1 MLAFDMKAEIISI
14 GTEILLGEILD
25 TNTQYIASRLP
36 ALGIDLYYTSV
47 VGDNLGRLVEVIG
60 RAWERSDLVL
70 ATGGLGPTED
80 DLTREAIAQVLGE
93 EPAIDP
99 ALERGLRE
107 LFASRGIPM
116 PERNVKQAVLIPSA
130 RAIPNPRGTAP
141 GWWVEPARPARL
153 TGRQAGGHHGHIIVA
168 MPGPPTEMQR
178 MWEAEV
184 VPELERRRPGAVLVV
199 RTLKTIGIGEAA
211 VDEMVSPL
219 LKSSNPSIGVYS
231 RADGIQLRIAAK
243 AASVEEAR
251 RLIEPVEEEARR
263 ILGRA
268 VWGADDDT
276 LEAAVGAMLRERG
289 LTLATMESCTG
300 GLLASTITDVPGS
313 SDYYRGGL
321 VSYATEMKIAWG
333 VDRQVIAEH
342 GVVSAECAQAMACA
356 VRERLSADVGIGVT
370 GVAGPDPQ
378 EDKPVG
384 AVHIA
389 VALGE
394 KPPRTTSYVMPQGRE
409 AVKRRA
415 VTTALA
421 LLRRELL
428 DDRRA

>member
-1 MLAFDMKAEIISI
+1 MLSLDMKAEIISI

-47 VGDNLGRLVEVIG
+47 VGDNLRRLVEVIG

-99 ALERGLRE
+99 ELERGLRE
-107 LFASRGIPM
+107 IFARLGIPM
-116 PERNVKQAVLIPSA
+116 PERNVKQAALIPSA

-141 GWWVEPARPARL
+141 GWRVERD
-153 TGRQAGGHHGHIIVA
+153 GRIIVA

-184 VPELERRRPGAVLVV
+184 APELERRSPGAVLAV
-199 RTLKTIGIGEAA
+199 RTLKTTGIGEAA

-231 RADGIQLRIAAK
+231 RADGIHLRIAAK
-243 AASVEEAR
+243 AANTEEAR

-276 LEAAVGAMLRERG
+276 LERAVGAMLRERD
-289 LTLATMESCTG
+289 LTLSTMESCTG

-313 SDYYRGGL
+313 SDYYKGGL

-333 VDRQVIAEH
+333 VDREVIAKH
-342 GVVSAECAQAMACA
+342 GVISAECAEAMARA
-356 VRERLSADVGIGVT
+356 ARERLGADVGIGVT

-384 AVHIA
+384 TVHITVA
-389 VALGE
+389 VGE
-394 KPPRTTSYVMPQGRE
+394 KPPRTVSYVFPQGRE

-421 LLRRELL
+421 LLRRELQ
-428 DDRRA
+428 DDERR

>member
-1 MLAFDMKAEIISI
+1 
-14 GTEILLGEILD
+14 
-25 TNTQYIASRLP
+25 
-36 ALGIDLYYTSV
+36 V
-47 VGDNLGRLVEVIG
+47 VGDNLGRLAEVIG
-60 RAWERSDLVL
+60 RAWARSDVVL
-70 ATGGLGPTED
+70 TTGGLGPTED
-80 DLTREAIAQVLGE
+80 DLTREAIARVLGE
-93 EPAIDP
+93 EPHVDP
-99 ALERGLRE
+99 ELEQALRE
-107 LFASRGIPM
+107 FFARRGVQM
-116 PERNVKQAVLIPSA
+116 PESNVKQATLIPAA

-141 GWWVEPARPARL
+141 GWWVERDR
-153 TGRQAGGHHGHIIVA
+153 HVVVA
-168 MPGPPTEMQR
+168 MPGPPTEMRR

-184 VPELERRRPGAVLVV
+184 APELARRQPGAVLAV
-199 RTLKTIGIGEAA
+199 RTLKTIGMGEGT

-219 LKSSNPSIGVYS
+219 LKSRNPSIGVYA

-251 RLIEPVEEEARR
+251 RLIAPVEAEARR
-263 ILGRA
+263 ILGSA

-276 LEAAVGAMLRERG
+276 LAGAVGAMLRERG

-313 SDYYRGGL
+313 SDYYKGGL

-342 GVVSAECAQAMACA
+342 GVISTECAQAMART
-356 VRERLSADVGIGVT
+356 VRDRLGADVGIGVT

-378 EDKPVG
+378 EEKPVG
-384 AVHIA
+384 TVHVA

-394 KPPRTTSYVMPQGRE
+394 GPPQTVSYVFAQGRE

-421 LLRRELL
+421 LLRRALLEELPPE
-428 DDRRA
+428 RSR

>member
-47 VGDNLGRLVEVIG
+47 VGDNLGRLVEVIC

-107 LFASRGIPM
+107 LFGSRGIPM
-116 PERNVKQAVLIPSA
+116 PERNVKQAALIPSA

-141 GWWVEPARPARL
+141 GWWVERD
-153 TGRQAGGHHGHIIVA
+153 GRIIVA

-178 MWEAEV
+178 MWDAEV
-184 VPELERRRPGAVLVV
+184 APELERRRPGAVLVV

-231 RADGIQLRIAAK
+231 RADGIHLRIAAK

-251 RLIEPVEEEARR
+251 RLIEPVEGEARR

-276 LEAAVGAMLRERG
+276 LEAAVGAMLRQRG

-313 SDYYRGGL
+313 SDYYKGGL

-342 GVVSAECAQAMACA
+342 GVISAECAQAMARA
-356 VRERLSADVGIGVT
+356 ARERLGADVGIGVT
-370 GVAGPDPQ
+370 GIAGPDPQ

-384 AVHIA
+384 TVHIA

-394 KPPRTTSYVMPQGRE
+394 RPPRTTSYVMPQGRE

>member
-1 MLAFDMKAEIISI
+1 MLAFAVKAEIISI

-70 ATGGLGPTED
+70 TTGGLGPTED
-80 DLTREAIAQVLGE
+80 DLTREAIARVLGE
-93 EPAIDP
+93 EPVIDP

-107 LFASRGIPM
+107 LFASRGIRM
-116 PERNVKQAVLIPSA
+116 PERNVKQAALIPSA

-141 GWWVEPARPARL
+141 GWWVERD
-153 TGRQAGGHHGHIIVA
+153 GRIIVA
-168 MPGPPTEMQR
+168 MPGPPTEMQL

-184 VPELERRRPGAVLVV
+184 APELERRRPGAVLVV
-199 RTLKTIGIGEAA
+199 RTLKTTGLGEAA

-219 LKSSNPSIGVYS
+219 LKSSNPSIGVYA
-231 RADGIQLRIAAK
+231 RADGIHLRIAAK
-243 AASVEEAR
+243 ADSAEEGR
-251 RLIEPVEEEARR
+251 RLIQPVEEEVRR
-263 ILGRA
+263 ILGSA

-276 LEAAVGAMLRERG
+276 LAGAVGALLRERG

-313 SDYYRGGL
+313 SDYYKGGL

-342 GVVSAECAQAMACA
+342 GVISAACAQAMARA
-356 VRERLSADVGIGVT
+356 ARERLGTDVGIGVT

-378 EDKPVG
+378 EDRPVG
-384 AVHIA
+384 TVHIA

-394 KPPRTTSYVMPQGRE
+394 GPPRTVSYVFPQGRE

-415 VTTALA
+415 VTTALS
-421 LLRRELL
+421 LLRRALL
-428 DDRRA
+428 DAGRTGGGDR

>member
-1 MLAFDMKAEIISI
+1 MLPFEMKAEIISI

-47 VGDNLGRLVEVIG
+47 VGDNLGRLAEVIG
-60 RAWERSDLVL
+60 RAWERSDLVIT
-70 ATGGLGPTED
+70 TGGLGPTED

-93 EPAIDP
+93 EPVIDP

-116 PERNVKQAVLIPSA
+116 PERNVKQATLIPSA

-141 GWWVEPARPARL
+141 GWWAEPARPAG
-153 TGRQAGGHHGHIIVA
+153 GRDGRVIVA
-168 MPGPPTEMQR
+168 MPGPPTEMQL

-184 VPELERRRPGAVLVV
+184 APELERRRPGAVLVV
-199 RTLKTIGIGEAA
+199 RTLKTTGVGEAA

-231 RADGIQLRIAAK
+231 RADGIHLRIAAK
-243 AASVEEAR
+243 AASAEEAR
-251 RLIEPVEEEARR
+251 RLIQPVEEEARR
-263 ILGRA
+263 ILGGA

-276 LEAAVGAMLRERG
+276 LAGAVGAMLRERG
-289 LTLATMESCTG
+289 LSLATMESCTG
-300 GLLASTITDVPGS
+300 GLLASTITDMPGS
-313 SDYYRGGL
+313 SDYYKGGL

-333 VDRQVIAEH
+333 VDREVIAEH
-342 GVVSAECAQAMACA
+342 GVISAECAQSMARA
-356 VRERLSADVGIGVT
+356 ARERLGADVGIGVT
-370 GVAGPDPQ
+370 GVAGPDRQ
-378 EDKPVG
+378 ENKPAG
-384 AVHIA
+384 TVHIA
-389 VALGE
+389 ADLGE
-394 KPPRTTSYVMPQGRE
+394 GLRRTVSYVFPQGRE

-421 LLRRELL
+421 LLRRMLL
-428 DDRRA
+428 DEGRTNRGPG

>member
-1 MLAFDMKAEIISI
+1 MLSLDMKAEIISI

-47 VGDNLGRLVEVIG
+47 VGDNLRRLVEVIG

-99 ALERGLRE
+99 ELERGLRE
-107 LFASRGIPM
+107 IFARLGIPM
-116 PERNVKQAVLIPSA
+116 PERNVKQAALIPSA

-141 GWWVEPARPARL
+141 GWRVERD
-153 TGRQAGGHHGHIIVA
+153 GRIIVA

-184 VPELERRRPGAVLVV
+184 APELERRSPGAVLAV
-199 RTLKTIGIGEAA
+199 RTLKTTGIGEAA

-231 RADGIQLRIAAK
+231 RADGIHLRIAAK
-243 AASVEEAR
+243 AANTEEAR

-276 LEAAVGAMLRERG
+276 LERAVGAMLRERD
-289 LTLATMESCTG
+289 LTLSTMESCTG

-313 SDYYRGGL
+313 SDYYKGGL

-333 VDRQVIAEH
+333 VDREVIAEH
-342 GVVSAECAQAMACA
+342 GVISAECAEAMARA
-356 VRERLSADVGIGVT
+356 ARERLGADVGIGVT

-384 AVHIA
+384 TVHITVA
-389 VALGE
+389 VGE
-394 KPPRTTSYVMPQGRE
+394 KPPRTVSYVFPQGRE

-421 LLRRELL
+421 LLRRELQ
-428 DDRRA
+428 DDERR

>member
-36 ALGIDLYYTSV
+36 ALGIDLYHTSV

-93 EPAIDP
+93 EITTDP
-99 ALERGLRE
+99 ELERGLRE
-107 LFASRGIPM
+107 IFTRLGIPM
-116 PERNVKQAVLIPSA
+116 PERNVKQAALIPST

-141 GWWVEPARPARL
+141 GWWVERD
-153 TGRQAGGHHGHIIVA
+153 GRVIVA
-168 MPGPPTEMQR
+168 MPGPPAEMQR

-184 VPELERRRPGAVLVV
+184 APELERRSPGAVLAV
-199 RTLKTIGIGEAA
+199 RTLKTTGIGEAA

-313 SDYYRGGL
+313 SDYYKGGL
-321 VSYATEMKIAWG
+321 VSYATEMKVAWG

-342 GVVSAECAQAMACA
+342 GVISAECAQAMARA
-356 VRERLSADVGIGVT
+356 VRERLGADVGIGVT

-384 AVHIA
+384 TVHIA

-394 KPPRTTSYVMPQGRE
+394 KPPRTTSYAMPQGRE

-428 DDRRA
+428 EGREADHV

>member
-70 ATGGLGPTED
+70 TTGGLGPTED

-99 ALERGLRE
+99 ELERGLRE

-116 PERNVKQAVLIPSA
+116 PERNVKQAALIPSA

-141 GWWVEPARPARL
+141 GWWVEPARPAG
-153 TGRQAGGHHGHIIVA
+153 GRHGRIIVA
-168 MPGPPTEMQR
+168 MPGPPTEMQL

-184 VPELERRRPGAVLVV
+184 TPELERRRPGAVLVV
-199 RTLKTIGIGEAA
+199 RTLKTTGIGEAA

-231 RADGIQLRIAAK
+231 RADGIHLRIAAK
-243 AASVEEAR
+243 AASAEEAR
-251 RLIEPVEEEARR
+251 RLIQPVEEEARR
-263 ILGRA
+263 ILGGA

-276 LEAAVGAMLRERG
+276 LAGAVGALLREHG
-289 LTLATMESCTG
+289 LSLATMESCSG

-313 SDYYRGGL
+313 SDYYQGGL

-342 GVVSAECAQAMACA
+342 GVISAECAQAMARVA
-356 VRERLSADVGIGVT
+356 RERLGADVGVGVT

-384 AVHIA
+384 TVHIA

-394 KPPRTTSYVMPQGRE
+394 GPPRTVSYVFPQGRE

-415 VTTALA
+415 VTTALS
-421 LLRRELL
+421 LLRRALL
-428 DDRRA
+428 DEARTGRGHR